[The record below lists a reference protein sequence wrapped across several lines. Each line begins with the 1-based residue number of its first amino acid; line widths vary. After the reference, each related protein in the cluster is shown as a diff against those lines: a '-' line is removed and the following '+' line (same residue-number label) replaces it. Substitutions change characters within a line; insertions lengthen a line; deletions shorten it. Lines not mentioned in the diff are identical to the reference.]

1 MESVAYTEVYELF
14 QFLGNNYI
22 NKLPK
27 EIWKKIDENKL
38 TEYDQSVIQRRIK
51 NNEMSEEAPK
61 MYLSLKLNY
70 LCTDELEK
78 AMILAQLKH
87 NSNQRRIG

>member
-38 TEYDQSVIQRRIK
+38 TEYDQGVIQRRIK
-51 NNEMSEEAPK
+51 NNEMSEEAQK

-87 NSNQRRIG
+87 NSKQRRIG

>member
-38 TEYDQSVIQRRIK
+38 TEYDQGVIQRRIK